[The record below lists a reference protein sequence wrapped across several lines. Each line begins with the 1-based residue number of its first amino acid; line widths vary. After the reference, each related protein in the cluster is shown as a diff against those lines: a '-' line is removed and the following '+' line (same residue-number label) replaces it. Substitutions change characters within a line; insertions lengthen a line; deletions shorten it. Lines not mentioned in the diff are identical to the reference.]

1 MTNSTGEQIKP
12 LCVIFCFMWPM
23 AMTLWFWTGNV
34 VATILPPTTYPFHCA
49 KVFTTTVSLKQSPGG
64 YFEICLPY
72 NS

>member
-1 MTNSTGEQIKP
+1 MCNFLLYVAYGYDSLVLDRKRGGHHTSTNNVPIS
-12 LCVIFCFMWPM
+12 LCKSR
-23 AMTLWFWTGNV
+23 
-34 VATILPPTTYPFHCA
+34 A